1 MTLALGRRASKE
13 NPGANGLLLAGE
25 AWLSNAAIPLLE
37 EEFGRPVTTNPAASY
52 WTFLRQVGKCGSRR
66 GFGTLID
73 GLRTLMYWYR
83 YTN

>member
-1 MTLALGRRASKE
+1 MTLALGRRAFKE
-13 NPGANGLLLAGE
+13 NPGAANGPLLAGE

-52 WTFLRQVGKCGSRR
+52 WAFLRQMGKCGSRR

-73 GLRTLMYWYR
+73 GLRT
-83 YTN
+83 